1 MKPIPN
7 VNTATVMYVCFW
19 QLIVVANY
27 KWNSMATTK
36 SMIINHT
43 KSEHD
48 NEGKWIVG
56 ILSSGNEC
64 LFYTSLFPLRIAEIW
79 VQFLGRNWG
88 SLLISFWVSTIK
100 FCRNSPIFIFFCTIN
115 CKLKSFDRVCRRKFN
130 HFQMN
135 QTQINL

>member
-1 MKPIPN
+1 MFIKANIETHPQCEYSN
-7 VNTATVMYVCFW
+7 CDVCFW

-79 VQFLGRNWG
+79 VQF
-88 SLLISFWVSTIK
+88 
-100 FCRNSPIFIFFCTIN
+100 
-115 CKLKSFDRVCRRKFN
+115 
-130 HFQMN
+130 HFECPR
-135 QTQINL
+135 